1 MSRNFSFYIIV
12 LLIFGGLIWLLLE
25 KGKTLPIAANK
36 VTTETV
42 INVSPNVSANT
53 INKVTP
59 TDNTFIS
66 PSVNFFTDKIGHPI
80 CILLLQIII
89 IIIFAR
95 AFGFITGK
103 LGQPVVIGEI
113 IAGIV
118 IGPSLLGHYFPA
130 TFAFVFP
137 AGGMKYLEILSQV
150 GLILFMFIIGMEL
163 DPKVIK
169 LRVRSS
175 LVISHTSILFAFF
188 LGVLLA
194 YFLYSSFAPAGTPFL
209 GFALFIGIAM
219 SIAAFPVL
227 ARIIQERGLTT
238 TAFGKHII
246 TIAAIDDLTAWCIL
260 AAIIA
265 FIQAGNPMNALLTI
279 LLAAVYIVFMIFAI
293 QPMMKKIGEVFIT
306 KEILNKKIIGFV
318 FVVLFMSAFFTEIIG
333 IKALFGAFLAG
344 VIMPQHATFKK
355 IMAEKIED
363 LALVVLLPLFFV
375 LTGLRTEIGLMNQS
389 DMWAVCG
396 LIILFAIIGKFG
408 GSFIAARITG
418 MGWKDSLFVGT
429 LMNTR
434 GLMELI
440 VLNIG
445 YDLGVISSVVFTMMV
460 IMTLVTTFMTGPTLN
475 LIDYVSK
482 RKERVKERPELRHL
496 RILISFGLPKMGESL
511 LKLVHAFSAKEKN
524 LFYYTAVHLT
534 PHTEITRSVA
544 MKYEDISFA
553 PIKAFARELDIR
565 LKTLYKTT
573 EDVTKEILR
582 TTHKEKADF
591 LLMGAAKSAFSEN
604 VLGGRVKNIIEQ
616 AKCNVGV
623 FIDKDVKTISNVL
636 ILSDNYSVN
645 SLLDISHRL
654 LRNSDCNVTFVPDT
668 NDKDTLKKID
678 SASFSTNSNIR
689 FSEPMMPTVK
699 YMNDFDLIIINI
711 KHFEKYYDD
720 KSDIINAKPSL
731 LLINFTVQDSKE
743 QRRLNI
749 ASEK

>member
-25 KGKTLPIAANK
+25 KGKTLPVATNK
-36 VTTETV
+36 ALTETV
-42 INVSPNVSANT
+42 INTSPDSTVPANT
-53 INKVTP
+53 NNRVTS

-66 PSVNFFTDKIGHPI
+66 PSVNFFTDKLGHPI

-137 AGGMKYLEILSQV
+137 AEGMKYLEILSQI

-163 DPKVIK
+163 DLKVIK
-169 LRVRSS
+169 LRVRSA

-188 LGVLLA
+188 FGVLLA
-194 YFLYSSFAPAGTPFL
+194 YFLYAQFAPAGTSFM

-265 FIQAGNPMNALLTI
+265 IIQAGNPMNALFTI

-293 QPMMKKIGEVFIT
+293 QPMMKKIGSIYIT
-306 KEILNKKIIGFV
+306 KEILNKKIIAFV
-318 FVVLFMSAFFTEIIG
+318 FIVLFMSAFFTEIIG

-389 DMWAVCG
+389 DMWAICG
-396 LIILFAIIGKFG
+396 LIILFAIMGKFG

-445 YDLGVISSVVFTMMV
+445 YDLDVISSVVFTMMV

-475 LIDYVSK
+475 LIEFVS
-482 RKERVKERPELRHL
+482 RKKEKFTIHPELKHL
-496 RILISFGLPKMGESL
+496 RILISFGLPRMGASL
-511 LKLVHAFSAKEKN
+511 LKLIHMLSAKEKN
-524 LFYYTAVHLT
+524 MFHYTAIHLT
-534 PHTEITRSVA
+534 PHTEITHSVA
-544 MKYEDISFA
+544 MKYEDISFS
-553 PIKAFARELDIR
+553 PIKICARTLDIR

-582 TTHKEKADF
+582 TSHKEKADF
-591 LLMGAAKSAFSEN
+591 LLMGAAKAVFNEN

-623 FIDKDVKTISNVL
+623 FIDKDVSIITKVL
-636 ILSDNYSVN
+636 ILSDYYSIN
-645 SLLDISHRL
+645 NLLDISYRL
-654 LRNSDCNVTFVPDT
+654 LRNSDCSLTFIPDT
-668 NDKDTLKKID
+668 NDKDTLKKIR
-678 SASFSTNSNIR
+678 STSFYDNANIK
-689 FSEPMMPTVK
+689 FPEPMMPTLN

-720 KSDIINAKPSL
+720 KSDIINARPSL
-731 LLINFTVQDSKE
+731 LLMNFTDNTFAIPEIKD
-743 QRRLNI
+743 
-749 ASEK
+749 